1 MWRLLLNQ
9 WIQQQVR
16 DKVQQTVAEAAQGL
30 SQPSSETPG
39 EPPPPADVGLVF
51 ALGIESG
58 GLIDCLDG
66 VLTTKVPQVTFRHG
80 GYRGRH
86 VVVAEGGAG
95 RPNAAHATELLIQA
109 HQPAWVISAGFAGA
123 LDDSVRQ
130 HDLLLVNQVGSAEG
144 ETLSIDLR
152 MPAEELVRNPTWK
165 LGKLVTVDQ
174 VVRTPQ
180 DKRALGQQHAAL
192 AVDMETY
199 AVAEVCRRHKTRFL
213 AVRVISDGVD
223 DVLPDEIERLTRQ
236 RTMAGQLGAAAAAI
250 WNRPGSVKQM
260 WQLKETAIVA
270 SDRLAKFLL
279 GMIPQLAPRTD
290 QLNSPPQQPAQNP

>member
-1 MWRLLLNQ
+1 MWRVLLNQ

-16 DKVQQTVAEAAQGL
+16 EKVHETVAKAAQGVA
-30 SQPSSETPG
+30 QPTSDEPG
-39 EPPPPADVGLVF
+39 EPPPPADVGFVF

-58 GLIDCLDG
+58 GIIDRLDG
-66 VLTTKVPQVTFRHG
+66 VLTTKTPQVTFRHG

-86 VVVAEGGAG
+86 VVLAEGGAG
-95 RPNAAHATELLIQA
+95 RPNAAHAAELLITA
-109 HQPAWVISAGFAGA
+109 HKPTWVISAGFAGA
-123 LDDSVRQ
+123 LSADLKQ
-130 HDLLLVNQVGSAEG
+130 NDLLLVNQVGSVDG

-152 MPAEELVRNPTWK
+152 MSPEELARNPTWH

-180 DKRALGQQHAAL
+180 EKRALGESQAAL

-199 AVAEVCRRHKTRFL
+199 AVAEVCRRYKTRFL
-213 AVRVISDGVD
+213 AVRVISDTVD
-223 DVLPDEIERLTRQ
+223 DTLPDDIERLTRQ
-236 RTMAGQLGAAAAAI
+236 RSLAGQLGAAAAAI

-260 WQLKETAIVA
+260 WQLKETALVA

-279 GMIPQLAPRTD
+279 GMVTQLAAAREKI
-290 QLNSPPQQPAQNP
+290 SPPEQ